1 MMRKMRTFLAA
12 LLLAPALILNADAF
26 GTETGNA
33 SLDPSRQVAGWCWIY
48 YGGQWILIPC

>member
-33 SLDPSRQVAGWCWIY
+33 SLDPSRPVAGWCWIY